1 MNRRKFAQS
10 IASVLSVSTLPI
22 STSLAKEMSM
32 SKTEM
37 FLKGNQKITTQEG
50 LLLTL
55 NKHEFPTSNKD
66 EKQFIL
72 TYDVNNST
80 VRGEKIYDIKSET
93 GETHQIFMT
102 AISDNQLQAVF
113 NWRLNA

>member
-10 IASVLSVSTLPI
+10 IASVLGLSTLSVSSVI
-22 STSLAKEMSM
+22 AKHVSLN
-32 SKTEM
+32 KTEQ
-37 FLKGNQKITTQEG
+37 FLIDNKVITTQDG

-55 NKHEFPTSNKD
+55 NKHEFATAIKD

-72 TYDVNNST
+72 TYDVKNST
-80 VRGEKIYDIKSET
+80 VKDEKIYDVISQT
-93 GETHQIFMT
+93 GETHQIFMS
-102 AISDNQLQAVF
+102 AINENQLQAVF